1 MSFHGIIALMA
12 VRVLTTDM
20 ASPEDMTGIET
31 TLAELGPQRVR
42 RLAILAKLEARAP
55 NDYSCEPTRRALHTV
70 LTAVKLVERT
80 TSLLA
85 VGCEGIATPFAY
97 LLADIDEGAPQASE
111 PRLAMGFGASAPVP
125 AADRG
130 RAALLPLISDT
141 VLAALRDGD
150 LTPASAG
157 LILVKTPTV
166 PAGTQG
172 ATPDQTSMRRGRSL
186 GALGAGIALRDID
199 AARVTDAV
207 IGVDG
212 PADLYARRVMTI
224 AAPESDRIEAIALGN
239 RAGAGGDLVVTS
251 TVMADILDGAAISCM
266 LAESGVAL
274 TRWGGVSDPGDVAAL
289 LIKTGVAP
297 DGRVR
302 GQRTTI
308 YGGVAPPET
317 HIRAASSGMLG
328 AILGHTRFFNSGDPI
343 HHAPPGGGVA
353 AAIVRMRK

>member
-1 MSFHGIIALMA
+1 MA
-12 VRVLTTDM
+12 VRVLTVDM

-42 RLAILAKLEARAP
+42 RLAVLAKLEASAP
-55 NDYSCEPTRRALHTV
+55 NDYSCEPTRRALHAV
-70 LTAVKLVERT
+70 LTTVKLFERT
-80 TSLLA
+80 TSVLA

-97 LLADIDEGAPQASE
+97 LLADVDDGAPKTSE

-125 AADRG
+125 AAERG
-130 RAALLPLISDT
+130 RAALLPLISDA
-141 VLAALRDGD
+141 VVAALRDGD

-172 ATPDQTSMRRGRSL
+172 ATPEQTSMRRGRSL
-186 GALGAGIALRDID
+186 GALGAGIALGDID
-199 AARVTDAV
+199 VTRVTDAV
-207 IGVDG
+207 IGLDG

-251 TVMADILDGAAISCM
+251 TMMADILDGAAISCM

-289 LIKTGVAP
+289 LVKTGVAP

-308 YGGVAPPET
+308 YRGFAPPET

-328 AILGHTRFFNSGDPI
+328 AILGRTRFFNSGDPI

-353 AAIVRMRK
+353 AAIVRMRKRR

>member
-1 MSFHGIIALMA
+1 M
-12 VRVLTTDM
+12 
-20 ASPEDMTGIET
+20 
-31 TLAELGPQRVR
+31 
-42 RLAILAKLEARAP
+42 
-55 NDYSCEPTRRALHTV
+55 
-70 LTAVKLVERT
+70 
-80 TSLLA
+80 
-85 VGCEGIATPFAY
+85 
-97 LLADIDEGAPQASE
+97 
-111 PRLAMGFGASAPVP
+111 
-125 AADRG
+125 
-130 RAALLPLISDT
+130 
-141 VLAALRDGD
+141 LAALRDGD

-251 TVMADILDGAAISCM
+251 TVMADVLDGAAISCM

>member
-1 MSFHGIIALMA
+1 MA
-12 VRVLTTDM
+12 VRVLTVDM
-20 ASPEDMTGIET
+20 ASPEHMTGIET

-42 RLAILAKLEARAP
+42 RLAVLAKLEASAP
-55 NDYSCEPTRRALHTV
+55 NDYSCEPTRRALDAV
-70 LTAVKLVERT
+70 LTAMKLVERT
-80 TSLLA
+80 TSVLA

-97 LLADIDEGAPQASE
+97 LLADLDEGAPQASE

-125 AADRG
+125 AGERG

-141 VLAALRDGD
+141 VVAALRDGD
-150 LTPASAG
+150 LQPANAG
-157 LILVKTPTV
+157 LILVKTPTI

-172 ATPDQTSMRRGRSL
+172 ATPEQTSMRRGRSL
-186 GALGAGIALRDID
+186 GALGAGIALGDID
-199 AARVTDAV
+199 AARITDAV

-212 PADLYARRVMTI
+212 PDDLYARRVMTI

-251 TVMADILDGAAISCM
+251 TMMADVLDGAAISCM
-266 LAESGVAL
+266 LAEKGIAL
-274 TRWGGVSDPGDVAAL
+274 TRWGAVSDPGDVAAL

-302 GQRTTI
+302 GQRITI
-308 YGGVAPPET
+308 HGGVAPPET

-328 AILGHTRFFNSGDPI
+328 SILGHTRFFNSGDPI

-353 AAIVRMRK
+353 AAIVRVRK